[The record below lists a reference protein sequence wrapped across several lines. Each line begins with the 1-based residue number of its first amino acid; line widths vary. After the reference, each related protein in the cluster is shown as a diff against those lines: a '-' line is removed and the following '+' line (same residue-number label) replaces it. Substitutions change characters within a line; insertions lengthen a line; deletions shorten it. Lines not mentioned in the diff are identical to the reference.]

1 MGKVMA
7 VLKERHASSLDM
19 SKASALVKAALS

>member
-1 MGKVMA
+1 MA

-19 SKASALVKAALS
+19 SKASALVKGALS